1 MTKDYFFERVLTY
14 RTVLIRVGEFAN
26 LVRESFFDLNDGVG
40 AEAFAFG
47 KVGGGFD
54 VVDTGVKDF
63 TVEWGEFNAP
73 CADAFKY
80 GLEGG
85 VFELGVNLFGDIF
98 GVVGK
103 VVKWDRGVMGFV
115 AAVLAVGVVGGGC
128 DDATQEGAEA
138 GAVDVVAL
146 SFKGVHEAQEHVLGA
161 VVKVVLGDAF
171 EGQPKANDGFVEVDQ
186 LCPQDLVG
194 GIL

>member
-1 MTKDYFFERVLTY
+1 MR
-14 RTVLIRVGEFAN
+14 LIRVGEFLNFVSEA
-26 LVRESFFDLNDGVG
+26 SFDLYDGVG

-47 KVGGGFD
+47 KVRGGFFA
-54 VVDTGVKDF
+54 VDTGVKDF
-63 TVEWGEFNAP
+63 AVEWGKFSAP
-73 CADAFKY
+73 CTDTFKD

-85 VFELGVNLFGDIF
+85 VFELGVNLFGHIL
-98 GVVGK
+98 GVVRK
-103 VVKWDRGVMGFV
+103 VVKWDCGVMGFV
-115 AAVLAVGVVGGGC
+115 AAVLAVGIVGGGC

-161 VVKVVLGDAF
+161 VVKVVRGDAF
-171 EGQPKANDGFVEVDQ
+171 EGEPKANEGLVKVDQ
-186 LCPQDLVG
+186 LCPVDLVG

>member
-1 MTKDYFFERVLTY
+1 MTY
-14 RTVLIRVGEFAN
+14 RTALIRVGEFLDFVSEA
-26 LVRESFFDLNDGVG
+26 SFDLYDGVG

-54 VVDTGVKDF
+54 VVDAGVKDF
-63 TVEWGEFNAP
+63 AVEWGKFDTP
-73 CADAFKY
+73 CADAFKD

-103 VVKWDRGVMGFV
+103 VVKKDCGVMGFV
-115 AAVLAVGVVGGGC
+115 AAVPAVGVVGGRT
-128 DDATQEGAEA
+128 DNAAQQGAEA

-146 SFKGVHEAQEHVLGA
+146 SFKGVHKAQKNVLGA

-171 EGQPKANDGFVEVDQ
+171 EGQPKANDGFIEVDQ